1 MGGRV
6 WRKSGFR
13 CKKGVNSMSYRIR
26 LGKSLGADFLLAKL
40 EPRCE
45 DRRCGV
51 VTVTVL
57 GLTGAAAAGREEEV
71 SVSLREEESTDTIE
85 LEEGGTFVV
94 VVVGFGGELFA
105 SSSLVVEDRRR

>member
-1 MGGRV
+1 
-6 WRKSGFR
+6 
-13 CKKGVNSMSYRIR
+13 MSYRIR

-57 GLTGAAAAGREEEV
+57 GLAGAAAGREEEV